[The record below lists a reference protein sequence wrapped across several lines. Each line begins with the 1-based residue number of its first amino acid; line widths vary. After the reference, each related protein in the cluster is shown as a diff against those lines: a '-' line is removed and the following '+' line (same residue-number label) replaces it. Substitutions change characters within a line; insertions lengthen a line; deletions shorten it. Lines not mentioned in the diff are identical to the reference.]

1 MKGFLVKDYRLL
13 LAQRNLLIV
22 LPIGILFM
30 FTNETPV
37 MGISYSLYVFTFL
50 CTALLSYDTFDNGM
64 VYLLTLPGGRK
75 TYVTEKYVFIFL
87 NATIAAI
94 LLSTIG
100 SLLELS
106 RGHGITAVQET
117 YMGTL
122 MLYALALAFAYVILP
137 LQLKF
142 GPEKSRIVM
151 LILFAIIFLGSS
163 FIGFIADKLNFNPDE
178 LMEKLNQIHFAA
190 AAVAIFLFSIL
201 LALISWCISQ
211 NIMRKKEF

>member
-13 LAQRNLLIV
+13 LAQRNLLIIF
-22 LPIGILFM
+22 PIGILFM
-30 FTNETPV
+30 FTNDTPV
-37 MGISYSLYVFTFL
+37 MGISYSLYVLTFL
-50 CTALLSYDTFDNGM
+50 CTTLLSYDTFDNGM
-64 VYLLTLPGGRK
+64 AYLLTLPGGRK
-75 TYVTEKYVFIFL
+75 NYVTEKYVFIFL

-94 LLSTIG
+94 LLGTIG

-122 MLYALALAFAYVILP
+122 MLYALALTFAFVILP

-151 LILFAIIFLGSS
+151 LILFAVIFLGSS
-163 FIGFIADKLNFNPDE
+163 FIGFIADKLNFNPDA
-178 LMEKLNQIHFAA
+178 LMETLSQIHFAA
-190 AAVAIFLFSIL
+190 AAIAIFLLSIL
-201 LALISWCISQ
+201 LALISWYISQ

>member
-13 LAQRNLLIV
+13 LTQRNLLIV
-22 LPIGILFM
+22 FPIGILFM
-30 FTNETPV
+30 FTNDTPV
-37 MGISYSLYVFTFL
+37 MGISYSLYVLTFL
-50 CTALLSYDTFDNGM
+50 CTTLLSYDTFDNGM
-64 VYLLTLPGGRK
+64 AYLLTLPGGRK
-75 TYVTEKYVFIFL
+75 NYVTEKYVFIFL
-87 NATIAAI
+87 NATIAAM

-122 MLYALALAFAYVILP
+122 MLYALALTFAFVILP

-163 FIGFIADKLNFNPDE
+163 FIGFIADKLNFNPDA
-178 LMEKLNQIHFAA
+178 LMETLSQIHFAA
-190 AAVAIFLFSIL
+190 AAIAIFLLSIL
-201 LALISWCISQ
+201 LALISWYISQ

>member
-30 FTNETPV
+30 FTNDTPV
-37 MGISYSLYVFTFL
+37 MGISYSLYVLTFL
-50 CTALLSYDTFDNGM
+50 CTTLLSYDTFDNGM
-64 VYLLTLPGGRK
+64 AYLLTLPGGRK
-75 TYVTEKYVFIFL
+75 NYVTEKYVFIFL
-87 NATIAAI
+87 NATIAAM

-122 MLYALALAFAYVILP
+122 MLYALALTFAFVILP

-163 FIGFIADKLNFNPDE
+163 FIGFIADKLNFHPDE
-178 LMEKLNQIHFAA
+178 LMEKLSQIHFAIA
-190 AAVAIFLFSIL
+190 AMAILLFSIL
-201 LALISWCISQ
+201 LAFISWCISQ

>member
-1 MKGFLVKDYRLL
+1 MKGFLVKDYRRR

-22 LPIGILFM
+22 FPSGILFM
-30 FTNETPV
+30 FTNDTPV
-37 MGISYSLYVFTFL
+37 MGISYSLYVLTFL
-50 CTALLSYDTFDNGM
+50 CTTLLSYDTFDNGM
-64 VYLLTLPGGRK
+64 AYLLTLPGGRK
-75 TYVTEKYVFIFL
+75 NYVTEKYVFIFL
-87 NATIAAI
+87 NATIAAM

-122 MLYALALAFAYVILP
+122 MLYALALTFAFVILP

-163 FIGFIADKLNFNPDE
+163 FIGFIADKLNFNPDA
-178 LMEKLNQIHFAA
+178 LMETLSQIHFAA
-190 AAVAIFLFSIL
+190 AAIAIFLLSIL
-201 LALISWCISQ
+201 LALISWYISQ

>member
-30 FTNETPV
+30 FTNDTPV
-37 MGISYSLYVFTFL
+37 MGISYSLYVLTFL
-50 CTALLSYDTFDNGM
+50 CTSLLSYDTFDNGM
-64 VYLLTLPGGRK
+64 AYLLTLPGGRK

>member
-13 LAQRNLLIV
+13 LAQRNLLIIF
-22 LPIGILFM
+22 PIGLIFM
-30 FTNETPV
+30 FTNDTPV
-37 MGISYSLYVFTFL
+37 MGISYSLYVLTFL
-50 CTALLSYDTFDNGM
+50 CTSLLSYDTFDNGM

-75 TYVTEKYVFIFL
+75 TYATEKYVFIFL

-122 MLYALALAFAYVILP
+122 MLYSLALVFAYVLLP

-163 FIGFIADKLNFNPDE
+163 FISFIANKLNFNPDE
-178 LMEKLNQIHFAA
+178 LMEKLSQIHFVAA
-190 AAVAIFLFSIL
+190 AIAILLLSIL
-201 LALISWCISQ
+201 LSLISWCISQ

>member
-37 MGISYSLYVFTFL
+37 MEISYSLYVLTFL
-50 CTALLSYDTFDNGM
+50 CTSLLSYDTFDNGM
-64 VYLLTLPGGRK
+64 AYLLTLPGGRK

>member
-22 LPIGILFM
+22 FPIGILFM
-30 FTNETPV
+30 FTNDTPV
-37 MGISYSLYVFTFL
+37 MGISYSLYVLTFL
-50 CTALLSYDTFDNGM
+50 CTTLLSYDTFDNGM
-64 VYLLTLPGGRK
+64 AYLLTLPGGRK
-75 TYVTEKYVFIFL
+75 NYVTEKYVFIFL
-87 NATIAAI
+87 NATIAAM

-122 MLYALALAFAYVILP
+122 MLYALALTFAFVILP

-163 FIGFIADKLNFNPDE
+163 FIGFIADKLNFNPDA
-178 LMEKLNQIHFAA
+178 LMETLSQIHFAA
-190 AAVAIFLFSIL
+190 AAIAIFLLSIL
-201 LALISWCISQ
+201 LALISWYISQ

>member
-37 MGISYSLYVFTFL
+37 MGISYSLYVLTFL
-50 CTALLSYDTFDNGM
+50 CTTLLSYDTFDNGM
-64 VYLLTLPGGRK
+64 TYLLTLPGGRK

-122 MLYALALAFAYVILP
+122 MLYSLALVFAYVILP

-163 FIGFIADKLNFNPDE
+163 FIGFIADKLNFNPDA
-178 LMEKLNQIHFAA
+178 LMETLSEIHFAA
-190 AAVAIFLFSIL
+190 AAIAILLFSIL

-211 NIMRKKEF
+211 NIMKKKEF

>member
-37 MGISYSLYVFTFL
+37 MGISYSLYVLTFL
-50 CTALLSYDTFDNGM
+50 CTSLLSYDTFDNGM
-64 VYLLTLPGGRK
+64 AYLLTLPGGRK
-75 TYVTEKYVFIFL
+75 TYVTEKYMFIFL

-163 FIGFIADKLNFNPDE
+163 FIGFIADKLNFNPDA
-178 LMEKLNQIHFAA
+178 LMETLSEIHFAA
-190 AAVAIFLFSIL
+190 AAIAILLFSIL

-211 NIMRKKEF
+211 NIMKKKEF